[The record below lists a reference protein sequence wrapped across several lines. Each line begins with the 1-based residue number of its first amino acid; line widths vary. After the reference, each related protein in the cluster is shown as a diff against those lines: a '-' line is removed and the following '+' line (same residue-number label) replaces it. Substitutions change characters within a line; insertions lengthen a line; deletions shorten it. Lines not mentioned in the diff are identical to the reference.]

1 MKTTAEYQALTDA
14 GKQEKL
20 KKESFDKWTTY
31 LYLHNSNQKKYGT
44 LMKTFQ
50 TQYSLGNNQYCGS
63 ITAAADVLTNHVWD
77 ATFKQDMKRK
87 HQQRADA
94 KEKIDK
100 IKEEQ
105 SHAQGKSSNFKPKCF
120 CCGGEHLLSDCD
132 RKDKIQK
139 RDWANE

>member
-50 TQYSLGNNQYCGS
+50 TQYSLGNSQYCGP
-63 ITAAADVLTNHVWD
+63 ITSASDVLLNHFWD
-77 ATFKQDMKRK
+77 ATFKQDIKIK
-87 HQQRADA
+87 SQQCADA
-94 KEKIDK
+94 RERNEK
-100 IKEEQ
+100 IKE
-105 SHAQGKSSNFKPKCF
+105 
-120 CCGGEHLLSDCD
+120 
-132 RKDKIQK
+132 
-139 RDWANE
+139 

>member
-44 LMKTFQ
+44 LMKTFH

-77 ATFKQDMKRK
+77 AKFKQDMKRK
-87 HQQRADA
+87 HQQHADA
-94 KEKIDK
+94 KEKNDI

-105 SHAQGKSSNFKPKCF
+105 SHAK
-120 CCGGEHLLSDCD
+120 ERALILSLHVFVVVENIFYQIVR
-132 RKDKIQK
+132 RKTRFQRKIGQ
-139 RDWANE
+139 